1 MQSTQKNPTE
11 LALGFLAAA
20 FTDFDP
26 DAAGEIL
33 APDYIQHNPG
43 VPTGAET
50 GDPVHP
56 CAQGHRHRR

>member
-26 DAAGEIL
+26 NAA
-33 APDYIQHNPG
+33 Q
-43 VPTGAET
+43 
-50 GDPVHP
+50 GDP
-56 CAQGHRHRR
+56 GS